1 MRNWYYT
8 LLGEEFGPYA
18 QLELCAVFQKRKLD
32 WDTIVRSDD
41 AVPIPASEVGWL
53 VSTVKQ
59 ANYKGE
65 DLDRKLRQKK
75 NELAAANKAKAK
87 KLAQENEANAKKLAE
102 EKVRAGE
109 ASERKLA
116 SRPKVENFEK
126 VSLQTEV
133 PRKSPSVQMLGGFL
147 TLIVIFSVVI
157 PTVIAVFNERE
168 WGEAVINIVVTALPT
183 VGSISI
189 LLYLASV
196 LHDIRYFLAEQ
207 TAEIKSSQKK

>member
-1 MRNWYYT
+1 MC
-8 LLGEEFGPYA
+8 G
-18 QLELCAVFQKRKLD
+18 FQKRKLD

-41 AVPIPASEVGWL
+41 AFPIPASEVGWL

-59 ANYKGE
+59 ANNKGE

-87 KLAQENEANAKKLAE
+87 KLAEENEANAKKLAE

-133 PRKSPSVQMLGGFL
+133 RRKSPAVEMLNLCVIGFMVVSIL
-147 TLIVIFSVVI
+147 IPIVI
-157 PTVIAVFNERE
+157 VFNNERK

-183 VGSISI
+183 VGSMSI
-189 LLYLASV
+189 LAYLASI

>member
-1 MRNWYYT
+1 MC
-8 LLGEEFGPYA
+8 G
-18 QLELCAVFQKRKLD
+18 FQKRKLD

-41 AVPIPASEVGWL
+41 AFPIPASEVGWL

-59 ANYKGE
+59 ANNKGE

-87 KLAQENEANAKKLAE
+87 KLAEENEANAKKLAEENEANAKKLAE

-133 PRKSPSVQMLGGFL
+133 RRKSPAVEMLNLCVIGFMVVSIL
-147 TLIVIFSVVI
+147 IPIVI
-157 PTVIAVFNERE
+157 VFNNERK

-183 VGSISI
+183 VGSMSI
-189 LLYLASV
+189 LAYLASI